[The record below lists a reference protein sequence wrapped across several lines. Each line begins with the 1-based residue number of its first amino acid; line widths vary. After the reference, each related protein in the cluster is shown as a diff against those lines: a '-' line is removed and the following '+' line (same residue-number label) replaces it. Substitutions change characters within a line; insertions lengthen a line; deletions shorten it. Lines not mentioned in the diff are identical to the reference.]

1 MEYNFDDE
9 VENNQMFIAIEFRS
23 RSDVSFP
30 RLCEVLHKRTHFRC
44 ISLQNMNLRCSH
56 MGKVSSLQEAHLLST
71 LEVTFKQNLASW
83 IQLPTYMKLVGS
95 PDPVNV
101 GQNSCSKAEG
111 DDLLTRACKELGS
124 AKHVRCATLRH
135 FPDSATRTFLAGLT
149 CHTCGDSVP
158 GFQIGRGRKLLA
170 GGPYRSAT

>member
-1 MEYNFDDE
+1 MHFFAEH
-9 VENNQMFIAIEFRS
+9 EFAVLAHGKSVITPRGS
-23 RSDVSFP
+23 LTVDAASD
-30 RLCEVLHKRTHFRC
+30 L
-44 ISLQNMNLRCSH
+44 
-56 MGKVSSLQEAHLLST
+56 
-71 LEVTFKQNLASW
+71 KQNLASW

-111 DDLLTRACKELGS
+111 DDLLTHTYKEFGS

-135 FPDSATRTFLAGLT
+135 IPDSATRTFLAGLT

-158 GFQIGRGRKLLA
+158 GFQIGRGKKLLA
-170 GGPYRSAT
+170 GGPYRSATWTVNSTLRF